1 MHIWK
6 LDTSEAVLQI
16 REKIYYEV
24 NAVSETGC
32 SYGEK
37 LKSGHYVRVYTMT
50 NFRWK

>member
-6 LDTSEAVLQI
+6 LDMSEAVLQMR

-24 NAVSETGC
+24 NAVRETGY

-50 NFRWK
+50 NFR